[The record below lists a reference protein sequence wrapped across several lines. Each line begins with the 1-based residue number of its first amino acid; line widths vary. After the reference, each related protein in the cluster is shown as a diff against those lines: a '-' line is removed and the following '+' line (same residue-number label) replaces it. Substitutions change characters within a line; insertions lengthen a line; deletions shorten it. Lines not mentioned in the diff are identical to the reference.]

1 MAENSIERLYQTFY
15 QKIGR
20 TSIDFHRYLFYR
32 INWDNYVIGLKGAR
46 GVGKSTLLLQH
57 IKENFSN
64 YDNILYVSLDNLWFS
79 TNSLIDLVDYFTAH
93 NGTHLFLDEIHRYPN
108 WQDALKNISDDYPE
122 LHVVYT
128 GSSMLQIDRNQGD
141 MSRRQL
147 VYTMQGLSFREFL
160 EFEGVAKLDAM
171 SLDDL
176 LTHHNQIALDVAS
189 QGIKILP
196 YFEKYLKCGYY
207 PFYKKD
213 GDGYAVRLQE
223 VVNQVL
229 ESDLPMIDD
238 VKYAT
243 IQKLKKMLMILA
255 ERVPITP
262 KMNELYAELET
273 TRDQGLKMLDE
284 LERAELLNLV
294 KVHPK
299 NFGQLSKPQKILIDN
314 PNLIYALSYKTEIG
328 TVRESFFFNQLS
340 VDHNVSYP
348 KEGDFLVDQTYLFEV
363 GGKNKTFDQIKDIP
377 NSYLAVDGIEIGHHN
392 RIPLWMFGLLY

>member
-1 MAENSIERLYQTFY
+1 M
-15 QKIGR
+15 
-20 TSIDFHRYLFYR
+20 
-32 INWDNYVIGLKGAR
+32 KGAR

>member
-1 MAENSIERLYQTFY
+1 MPENSIERLYQTFY
-15 QKIGR
+15 QKIGK
-20 TSIDFHRYLFYR
+20 TSIDFHRYLFNR

-64 YDNILYVSLDNLWFS
+64 YENILYVSLDNLWFS
-79 TNSLIDLVDYFTAH
+79 SNSLIDLVDYFTAH

-108 WQDALKNISDDYPE
+108 WQTFLKNISDDYPE

-160 EFEGVAKLDAM
+160 EFEGVAKLEAIN
-171 SLDDL
+171 LDDL
-176 LTHHNQIALDVAS
+176 LVHHNQIALELAS

-196 YFEKYLKCGYY
+196 YFEKYLKYGYY

-213 GDGYAVRLQE
+213 GDGYAIRLQE
-223 VVNQVL
+223 VVNQIL
-229 ESDLPMIDD
+229 ESDLPIIDD
-238 VKYAT
+238 VKYST

-284 LERAELLNLV
+284 LERADLLSLV

-299 NFGQLSKPQKILIDN
+299 NFGQLSKPQKILINN

-328 TVRESFFFNQLS
+328 TIRESFFFNQLT
-340 VDHNVSYP
+340 VDHSVSYP
-348 KEGDFLVDQTYLFEV
+348 KEGDFLVDQKYLFEV

>member
-1 MAENSIERLYQTFY
+1 MPENSIERLYQTFY
-15 QKIGR
+15 QKIGK
-20 TSIDFHRYLFYR
+20 TSIDFHRYLFNR

-64 YDNILYVSLDNLWFS
+64 YENILYVSLDNLWFS
-79 TNSLIDLVDYFTAH
+79 SNSLIDLVDYFTAH

-108 WQDALKNISDDYPE
+108 WQTFLKNISDDYPE

-160 EFEGVAKLDAM
+160 EFEGVAKLEAIN
-171 SLDDL
+171 LDDL
-176 LTHHNQIALDVAS
+176 LVHHNQIALELAS
-189 QGIKILP
+189 RGIKILP
-196 YFEKYLKCGYY
+196 YFEKYLKYGYY

-213 GDGYAVRLQE
+213 GDGYAIRLQE
-223 VVNQVL
+223 VVNQIL
-229 ESDLPMIDD
+229 ESDLPIIDD
-238 VKYAT
+238 VKYST

-284 LERAELLNLV
+284 LERADLLSLV

-299 NFGQLSKPQKILIDN
+299 NFGQLSKPQKILINN

-328 TVRESFFFNQLS
+328 TIRESFFFNQLT
-340 VDHNVSYP
+340 VDHSVSYP
-348 KEGDFLVDQTYLFEV
+348 KEGDFLVDQKYLFEV